1 MQSTWSH
8 TKEKVEMK
16 VKEKKRQE
24 REMDKGPTILKA
36 LLSLPYIVGI

>member
-16 VKEKKRQE
+16 VKKKRQE